1 MNIVEKARAMRRAI
15 DSAAE
20 VLTDDQAIECAD
32 LYREWD
38 GGGVLYEVGQRVLYN
53 SQLYKCLQAHT
64 SQDDWA
70 PDVAPSLFARVLAG
84 QGGTDIGVWEQPD
97 STNGYMIGD
106 RVHYP
111 TASDPVYEC
120 TIDNNVWSPAAYP
133 AGWKVLGDN

>member
-1 MNIVEKARAMRRAI
+1 MALIYCFE
-15 DSAAE
+15 SAHI
-20 VLTDDQAIECAD
+20 LRT
-32 LYREWD
+32 
-38 GGGVLYEVGQRVLYN
+38 
-53 SQLYKCLQAHT
+53 
-64 SQDDWA
+64 
-70 PDVAPSLFARVLAG
+70 LFARVLAG

-106 RVHYP
+106 KVHYP